1 VPRPRRM
8 QACSSVHRRPECEGG
23 RASTGTAAAPSAAL
37 STDTTTSSPP
47 PAAALPCASA
57 TAMHSPARAVLRVTA
72 AMLAVRDSLQLFE
85 SLRRQDYRCD
95 AVRHGHAARGAGQL
109 CDCSSACG
117 ARGRV
122 ARPRRCAAAPAERRL
137 CWQPAARAWI
147 ARCISGRAYSPVPRS
162 RRTTPP
168 PTQQLPPRNKSKPL
182 TTKSRQNARC
192 RARRGRAVSFGVSA
206 RGGAAG
212 PVPMPENSPLSMASI
227 SSGAQN
233 STLRRRHTLLSEPT
247 GNLRTRGHFE
257 HEQKPPVEDTG
268 GNMRTCPQ
276 STLCSVQQE
285 SSCMH

>member
-1 VPRPRRM
+1 M
-8 QACSSVHRRPECEGG
+8 
-23 RASTGTAAAPSAAL
+23 
-37 STDTTTSSPP
+37 
-47 PAAALPCASA
+47 A
-57 TAMHSPARAVLRVTA
+57 TL
-72 AMLAVRDSLQLFE
+72 LAVRDSSATVRAPAALGDA
-85 SLRRQDYRCD
+85 SLGR
-95 AVRHGHAARGAGQL
+95 AAARLPLMSTASAGSQL
-109 CDCSSACG
+109 PG
-117 ARGRV
+117 HR
-122 ARPRRCAAAPAERRL
+122 
-137 CWQPAARAWI
+137 I
-147 ARCISGRAYSPVPRS
+147 ARCISGRACSPVPRS

-168 PTQQLPPRNKSKPL
+168 PTEQLPPRNRHKPF

-247 GNLRTRGHFE
+247 GNLRTRGHFA

-285 SSCMH
+285 TSCMH